1 MAANQVSNHK
11 RGPTG
16 THKAAQTMRRPLT
29 AEEES
34 EYERGHMSE
43 MAEQASDYMARGAS
57 RVREMT
63 RDREG
68 TAVAV
73 ALAAGVG
80 LGLVIGAALV
90 RSQQEQRSWR
100 NRAAAEGFGRRLMER
115 FESMIPDAVA
125 EHFGR

>member
-1 MAANQVSNHK
+1 MAANHVSNHK
-11 RGPTG
+11 RGATG
-16 THKAAQTMRRPLT
+16 SGAGPQPMRRVAADLET
-29 AEEES
+29 ES
-34 EYERGHMSE
+34 EHGYVGEV
-43 MAEQASDYMARGAS
+43 AEQASEYVARGAS

-80 LGLVIGAALV
+80 IGLVIGAALV
-90 RSQQEQRSWR
+90 RSQQEQRSWH
-100 NRAAAEGFGRRLMER
+100 NRTAVEGFGRRLMER
-115 FESMIPDAVA
+115 IESMIPDAMA